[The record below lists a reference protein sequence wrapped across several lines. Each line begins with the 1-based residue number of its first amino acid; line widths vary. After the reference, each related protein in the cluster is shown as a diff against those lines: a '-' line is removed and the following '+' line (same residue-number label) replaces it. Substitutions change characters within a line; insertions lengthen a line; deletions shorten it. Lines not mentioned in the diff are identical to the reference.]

1 MDQQHTVTPIRR
13 PAVLERKSGWGL
25 ALVRAVIAQAV
36 ATHDRSTRAGE
47 VADRMWPGDEQVATV
62 IRAAVSPATIG
73 NTPALVPVTA
83 ALVDA
88 LQPLS
93 ASGELMA
100 RGISVT
106 ADGGLVVVPGF
117 APGAATFVG
126 EAAPIPVRQLVSS
139 GPTLSPYKIATIIT
153 LSMELLES
161 TNAEPLTRAALLES
175 IGLGLDAIL
184 FSDTAA
190 VAGVSPPG
198 LLVGIPALTPSSS
211 TSKGEAMAD
220 DLVALVVAL
229 GPAAAAGVL
238 FVAAPPQ
245 AAAMTLRAMSPLPN
259 VRASSALAPG
269 TVVAVATQAFVS
281 MLGVPR
287 IDSSIEAVLHM
298 ADPAEAFATAVLV
311 AAPGRSLFQTAVTG
325 LKMVTPAS
333 WGLRA
338 PNAASWMSAVTW

>member
-1 MDQQHTVTPIRR
+1 MDNAAVTPIRR
-13 PAVLERKSGWGL
+13 PVVEPRKDPGL
-25 ALVRAVIAQAV
+25 ALVRAVIAQAM
-36 ATHDRSTRAGE
+36 ATHDRSMRATE
-47 VADRMWPGDEQVATV
+47 VAERMWPGDQNVGLV
-62 IRAAVSPATIG
+62 VRAAMSPTTIG
-73 NTPALVPVTA
+73 NAGVLVPVTA
-83 ALVDA
+83 AMVEA
-88 LQPLS
+88 LAPLS

-117 APGAATFVG
+117 APGTATFVG
-126 EAAPIPVRQLVSS
+126 EAAPIPVRQLVSA

-161 TNAEPLTRAALLES
+161 TNAEPLVRAALMES
-175 IGLGLDAIL
+175 IGVGIDAVL
-184 FSDTAA
+184 FSATAG
-190 VAGVSPPG
+190 VAGVNPPG
-198 LLVGIPALTPSSS
+198 LLVGVAALTPSA
-211 TSKGEAMAD
+211 GPGDAMTA
-220 DLVALVVAL
+220 DLVALTVAL

-238 FVAAPPQ
+238 FVAAPGQ
-245 AAAMTLRAMSPLPN
+245 AAAMALRTLGPIPN

-269 TVVAVATQAFVS
+269 TVIAVATQAFVS

-298 ADPAEAFATAVLV
+298 DDAPVAFATGGVV

-338 PNAASWMSAVTW
+338 PNAVAYMTAVTW